1 MSDNSVPGS
10 GAGEGRPDPEDSA
23 GTGGP
28 VERRTDV
35 MSRRRLAWSIW
46 AGTGTII
53 VTAAAGLIVYEFG
66 HGILPGV
73 LTL

>member
-1 MSDNSVPGS
+1 MITLSPEVEPVR
-10 GAGEGRPDPEDSA
+10 AAPTRKTRLAREGR
-23 GTGGP
+23 